1 LQCSKPFAA
10 FARVVNLN
18 WFGRIG
24 LTIPPMLLAR
34 ADKVI
39 ETAPRYN
46 ILEQVL
52 NLDLRKLMG
61 GKKGL
66 TSCGKKFRIAPL
78 PK

>member
-1 LQCSKPFAA
+1 MQRPSKFE
-10 FARVVNLN
+10 FVVNL
-18 WFGRIG
+18 RTAKEIG

-61 GKKGL
+61 GKKGV
-66 TSCGKKFRIAPL
+66 TPCGKNFRVAPL